1 MRKSQNPTGSIQ
13 EKLKELQRLLRKRE
27 KELYSIQRVSKA
39 VGSTLNIDRLLLLIM
54 REITVLMEAER
65 STLYIVDHEKNELWA
80 KVAID
85 AEISEIRQI
94 IGKGISGTVA
104 LTGET
109 INLQD
114 VYADPRFDPVCRFGN
129 LLPKKVNAGLLPSF
143 KCLINRAA
151 SLPKKMK
158 NF

>member
-114 VYADPRFDPVCRFGN
+114 VYADPRFDPVRGSISTNCN
-129 LLPKKVNAGLLPSF
+129 LYQQCAIVST
-143 KCLINRAA
+143 IRAQIKRNGFT
-151 SLPKKMK
+151 L
-158 NF
+158 